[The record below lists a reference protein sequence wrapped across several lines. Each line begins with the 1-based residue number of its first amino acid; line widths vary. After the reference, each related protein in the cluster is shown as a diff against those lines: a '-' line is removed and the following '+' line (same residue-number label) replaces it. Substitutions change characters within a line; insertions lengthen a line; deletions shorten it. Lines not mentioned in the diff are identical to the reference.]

1 MAVTVRE
8 RALPSGG
15 SHWQADIRVRMPDGR
30 RHRERVKA
38 PGRSR
43 AAALRW
49 ARAREAHILRH
60 GVDAPR
66 ARADAVPT
74 LEQFAARFTRDYIIA
89 DRLKP
94 ATRAGWEE
102 VLRLYLLPRLGRHRL
117 DEIGAVEV
125 QQLKQLPLAT
135 STVNM
140 VLAKLKALLRK
151 AVEWELLAKA
161 PVIKSLPSRARV
173 PEFYDFDAYERL
185 VEAARLA
192 EVAPWGLVIV
202 LLGGDAGLRAGEML
216 ALRWRDINLERRSL
230 TVVENEW
237 RGHTGDPKGGA
248 TRTIPM
254 TRGLTQA
261 LERLYAAREREPAGP
276 RVLDVAAPM
285 YARKIDRML
294 YKLQRVAGLE
304 RRGPHVLRHTFCSHL
319 AMKGAPARTIQTL
332 AGHANSATTD
342 RYMHLAPRTLGSAI
356 DLLDR

>member
-1 MAVTVRE
+1 MTIRS
-8 RALPSGG
+8 RALPGG
-15 SHWQADIRVRMPDGR
+15 GAHWQADIRVRLPDGR

-60 GVDAPR
+60 GVEAAHG
-66 ARADAVPT
+66 ARAEIPT
-74 LEQFAARFTRDYIIA
+74 LTRFAERLRRDYIIA

-94 ATRAGWEE
+94 ATRAGWDEI
-102 VLRLYLLPRLGRHRL
+102 LRLYLLPQLGRLRL

-125 QQLKQLPLAT
+125 QQLKQLPLAA
-135 STVNM
+135 STINT

-151 AVEWELLAKA
+151 AVEWGVIETLP
-161 PVIKSLPSRARV
+161 PVKPLPSRARV
-173 PEFYDFDAYERL
+173 PEFYDFDAY
-185 VEAARLA
+185 ARLID
-192 EVAPWGLVIV
+192 VAAAAPPWTLVVI
-202 LLGGDAGLRAGEML
+202 LLGGDAGLRVGEML
-216 ALRWRDINLERRSL
+216 ALRWRDIDLERRSL

-254 TRGLTQA
+254 TRGLADA
-261 LERLYAAREREPAGP
+261 LARLDRAGP
-276 RVLDVAAPM
+276 RVLDVAGPM
-285 YARKIDRML
+285 YARKIDRAL
-294 YKLQRVAGLE
+294 YRAQQRANLE

-342 RYMHLAPRTLGSAI
+342 RYMHLAPRTLNSAI
-356 DLLDR
+356 ELLDR